1 MELEQTLQMYQVGRN
16 EIFEVSVYNVNN
28 GLYELYTG
36 GPTRMNFKPGILL
49 DGGLELDLRK
59 STKNT
64 VVLKEPIDDYLQNIY
79 IHHDRGLGREDLL
92 VDRKKK

>member
-36 GPTRMNFKPGILL
+36 GPTRMNFRPGILL
-49 DGGLELDLRK
+49 DGG
-59 STKNT
+59 
-64 VVLKEPIDDYLQNIY
+64 
-79 IHHDRGLGREDLL
+79 
-92 VDRKKK
+92 